1 MIEKYSNYYEQRS
14 ASREKSQKKILENKE
29 NASYNI
35 KHVVIDESLGL
46 RDPIQE
52 LEKDL
57 SSVVNEND
65 LTNPRFIKQEQSNV
79 SKMDDAAIN
88 DILGSMGMK
97 EASPGGGE

>member
-35 KHVVIDESLGL
+35 KPVVIDESLGL